1 MPDAPMMKMNTVTF
15 QQNPLVNSSK
25 LIWVTK
31 PQFSPDQ
38 LDALNRDPTATIHSL
53 DNQAWIS
60 LIGWIDA
67 VTTAIVQCRRSGL
80 TVQIPRRQNVTA
92 TTPTL
97 LARDANFP
105 AASLTYNDKTGAQK
119 HCPLEVTVDSQKG
132 FLQLQL
138 NFDSDGKLYD
148 EVFTAMTTPNSS
160 ITLTI
165 DYAHSLQIKVP
176 AATPPPPSQPPPLK
190 RVIDFRNIRIRPL

>member
-1 MPDAPMMKMNTVTF
+1 MPDASMMKMNTVTF
-15 QQNPLVNSSK
+15 QQNRVMNLTK
-25 LIWVTK
+25 LIMVTA
-31 PQFSPDQ
+31 PQFSQDQ

-60 LIGWIDA
+60 LEGWIDD
-67 VTTAIVQCRRSGL
+67 VTKAIVQCRRSGL

-97 LARDANFP
+97 LAEDAQFP
-105 AASLTYNDKTGAQK
+105 AASLTYNDKKGAQK
-119 HCPLEVTVDSQKG
+119 HCPLEITLDSQKG

-138 NFDSDGKLYD
+138 DFDPDGKLYD
-148 EVFTAMTTPNSS
+148 EVFTAMTTPNTS

-176 AATPPPPSQPPPLK
+176 AAAPPPQQSPPSPG
-190 RVIDFRNIRIRPL
+190 RAIDLRNLRMRPL